1 MNAFSGYLRG
11 FACTFCI
18 GGLVFGMGCASCTT
32 KPVTTEKDPP
42 DLVLNVIDL
51 SNSSGT
57 VRNVPPLIYK
67 DRNSYTG
74 VTPDPQS
81 APYNILFEIL
91 ATDSGGIQSIS
102 YSSVFNSG
110 DPCSTGSDF
119 MTGSNVEVPTQT
131 LPKNPDGTVPSV
143 WPGFVSVTSQ
153 QEDKIICGSKYTL
166 VIPGT
171 YVVKAAATNYS
182 NKKKEATWYV
192 NIGSNGVVLPP
203 SP

>member
-1 MNAFSGYLRG
+1 M
-11 FACTFCI
+11 
-18 GGLVFGMGCASCTT
+18 
-32 KPVTTEKDPP
+32 
-42 DLVLNVIDL
+42 
-51 SNSSGT
+51 
-57 VRNVPPLIYK
+57 
-67 DRNSYTG
+67 
-74 VTPDPQS
+74 
-81 APYNILFEIL
+81 LFEIL